1 MNQTNTEFV
10 EIWRKKIKK
19 PIKKC
24 SYCGNEFEIE
34 INKKYIVKSQDSLI
48 SCSYFDAMDCPI
60 CGCQNI
66 IWKRIEKVS
75 ENTKETKK

>member
-1 MNQTNTEFV
+1 MDCISKENLKR
-10 EIWRKKIKK
+10 WREKNKK
-19 PIKKC
+19 PIRKC

-48 SCSYFDAMDCPI
+48 SCSYFDAMDCPK

-66 IWKRIEKVS
+66 IWKRMEKVS
-75 ENTKETKK
+75 ENTKKTKK